1 MKKYFGLLA
10 VFLVAA
16 LLYQMSFAKTMNKL
30 NNQKKDSL
38 IEQSEAYGVVRSF
51 ITLANKKEQVELEKH
66 VTNRGLDLGF
76 DILLNPDI
84 KLVEVVGVPHVSEH
98 EISSLVLAFDQVQ
111 NKFSHYVLFFIKDQ
125 DDWYLY
131 GLFRQKEQHD

>member
-30 NNQKKDSL
+30 NNQKKSSH
-38 IEQSEAYGVVRSF
+38 IEQNEAYGVVRSF
-51 ITLANKKEQVELEKH
+51 ISLANKKEQLEIEKRI
-66 VTNRGLDLGF
+66 TNRGLDLGF

-111 NKFSHYVLFFIKDQ
+111 NKFAHYVLFFIKDQ
-125 DDWYLY
+125 NEWYLY
-131 GLFRQKEQHD
+131 GFFRQKEQHD